1 MKKVLFLILSI
12 FLINTAVYAGSG
24 KIQFSDHKNIT
35 RGNSVTVTLKVKST
49 DVNLQSAEIELS
61 YDTRALEFE
70 NGSEGVEGS
79 NGYIKVVGKGKGSKS
94 RELEY
99 SIKFKTLLAGTT
111 YITCTSNKVTD
122 RNNNTVNI
130 TGVGQSKIVVTPKN
144 KSSRN
149 ANLSALAISPGEL
162 DKTFTAEELNYKTEV
177 NADTEEITVFPIPE
191 DADASYVISGNTQ
204 LVTGPNNNI
213 TIVVTAP
220 NGSTKKTYTISVEKL
235 DYGVAVG
242 DNVISGEK
250 ISAQPITITVREKPE
265 DVAIPSGFVEG
276 YLNIGA
282 TPVAGF
288 VPSGEN
294 NGEPT
299 YGLIYAANRNGEEY
313 FYKYDKEDG
322 TIQKYIADPNTKSLE
337 DTQKRLKNSND
348 AYERLRKVYNIIL
361 PVAIGLGVLVVVL
374 IILLAIGSKGKG
386 GNKNR
391 FEDDFDDDDDD
402 YFIRK
407 PERKEKIDDADY
419 DDIDDDDIEDLG

>member
-1 MKKVLFLILSI
+1 MKKVLLLIASI
-12 FLINTAVYAGSG
+12 FLISSAAYAGSG
-24 KIQFSDHKNIT
+24 KIQFTDHKNIT

-49 DVNLQSAEIELS
+49 DVNLQEAEIELA

-70 NGSEGVEGS
+70 NGSEGVEGAD
-79 NGYIKVVGKGKGSKS
+79 GYIKVVGKGKGSKA

-111 YITCTSNKVTD
+111 YVTCSSNKVTD

-130 TGVGQSKIVVTPKN
+130 TTVGQSKIVVTPKN
-144 KSSRN
+144 KTSRN

-162 DKTFTAEELNYKTEV
+162 DKTFTAEEINYKTEV
-177 NADTEEITVFPIPE
+177 NADTNEITVFPIPE

-220 NGSTKKTYTISVEKL
+220 NGSTKKTYTIAVEKL

-242 DNVISGEK
+242 DNVISGER
-250 ISAQPITITVREKPE
+250 ITSQPITITVREKPSE
-265 DVAIPSGFVEG
+265 VKVPTGFVEG
-276 YLNIGA
+276 SLYIGA
-282 TPVAGF
+282 TQVACY
-288 VPSGEN
+288 VPNGEN

-299 YGLIYAANRNGEEY
+299 YGLIYAANRSGEEA

-322 TIQKYIADPNTKSLE
+322 SIQRYTVDPNTESLE
-337 DTQKRLKNSND
+337 KTQNQLRISSE
-348 AYERLRKVYNIIL
+348 AYEKVRKRYNIAL
-361 PVAIGLGVLVVVL
+361 PVAIGLGVLSIVL
-374 IILLAIGSKGKG
+374 LILLAIGTKGRG
-386 GNKNR
+386 GSKNR

-407 PERKEKIDDADY
+407 PERKEKVEDADY
-419 DDIDDDDIEDLG
+419 DDMDDDDIEDLG